1 MSFVRDIGIDAD
13 SEAIIRAVI
22 RLARDVGIRT
32 AAEGVET
39 AAQYDWLVRHRCT
52 EVQGYYYSRPLA
64 ETDLRTL
71 LERTPQRR
79 GDAPDATGTGASTSS

>member
-1 MSFVRDIGIDAD
+1 MRDIGIDAD

-39 AAQYDWLVRHRCT
+39 AAQYEWLVRHHCT
-52 EVQGYYYSRPLA
+52 EVQGYHYSRPLA
-64 ETDLRTL
+64 ETDLRAFFD
-71 LERTPQRR
+71 QSARR
-79 GDAPDATGTGASTSS
+79 GNATAAGQGAGPAA